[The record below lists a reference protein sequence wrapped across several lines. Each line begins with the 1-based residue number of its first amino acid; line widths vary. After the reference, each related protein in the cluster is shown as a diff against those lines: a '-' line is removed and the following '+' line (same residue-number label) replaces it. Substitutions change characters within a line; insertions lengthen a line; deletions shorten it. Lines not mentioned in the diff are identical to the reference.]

1 MSEHMIEL
9 NAAIAGQGV
18 ALGWAHL
25 VDPLIEQGLLVPL
38 GTRHLRTPW
47 SVYLI
52 WLNRPRLSADAEV
65 VNRWMLEAASAR
77 GTSQPAP

>member
-1 MSEHMIEL
+1 MSEHMIDL

-38 GTRHLRTPW
+38 GTRHLRTP
-47 SVYLI
+47 
-52 WLNRPRLSADAEV
+52 
-65 VNRWMLEAASAR
+65 
-77 GTSQPAP
+77 